1 MPAKT
6 RRAPQG
12 WWGRALLGLNALA
25 LVPVGLS
32 AAAPL
37 VPAHPWWPMALT
49 ALLMPWWALLPLA
62 GGALWWRRSWLGVG
76 LNALALVAL
85 VPSLSGHV
93 QFNTAAEPG
102 PREFTLLSL
111 NSKALDYDARQ
122 LPALEALLAREQA
135 DVVLLQEYFTGY
147 ARGEDRF
154 IERLKRAGGYR
165 YGEVVLLVPD
175 NFGLAMLSKYPLSN
189 VRRLTR
195 RKGPDTNG
203 TMAADIEVYG
213 QRIRLYNVHLQSYKL
228 SQTQRTVLD
237 SLAGASVE
245 ARTMRST
252 LGRMRQSWRRQRAQV
267 EQIMADAA
275 DTEHPSLVAGDLNNP
290 PTSWAVAAL
299 GRGRTDSFVAR
310 GWGLGHTFGRG
321 VSAFRIDYVLAPPA
335 LEVRAH
341 RLVETTVS
349 DHRGVLVRLRVRGTA
364 QRDSE

>member
-6 RRAPQG
+6 KRGHRG

-25 LVPVGLS
+25 LMPVGLS
-32 AAAPL
+32 VAAPWL
-37 VPAHPWWPMALT
+37 PAHPWWPVALV
-49 ALLMPWWALLPLA
+49 ALLMPWWALLPLVGA
-62 GGALWWRRSWLGVG
+62 ALWWRRGWLGVG
-76 LNALALVAL
+76 LNALAFVAL
-85 VPSLSGHV
+85 VPSLGGHL
-93 QFNTAAEPG
+93 QFNSAAEPG
-102 PREFTLLSL
+102 ARELTLLSL

-147 ARGEDRF
+147 ARGQDRF

-165 YGEVVLLVPD
+165 YGEVVLLVSD
-175 NFGLAMLSKYPLSN
+175 NFGLAMLSRYPLTN

-195 RKGPDTNG
+195 RGGPDTNG
-203 TMAADIEVYG
+203 AMAADVEVYG
-213 QRIRLYNVHLQSYKL
+213 RRFRLYNVHLQSYKL
-228 SQTQRTVLD
+228 SAAQRTVLD

-267 EQIMADAA
+267 EQITADAKA
-275 DTEHPSLVAGDLNNP
+275 TEHPSLIAGDLNNP
-290 PTSWAVAAL
+290 PTSWAVATL

-310 GWGLGHTFGRG
+310 GWGLGHTYGRG

-335 LEVRAH
+335 LEVRSH
-341 RLVETTVS
+341 RLIETSVS
-349 DHRGVLVRLRVRGTA
+349 DHRGVLVRLRVSAASNGS
-364 QRDSE
+364 SE